1 MRIRIAETNIAHR
14 TGLSMVLVDR
24 GSEGRAETEA
34 PARRRR
40 GRRAALGAVVAVVL
54 AAVFLVVGIFGPAGG
69 GSSKPVSN
77 KAAGPVSPGSA
88 TLPSAVDPV
97 AKDIGTQQT
106 RLKTVPGDWTAWA
119 GLAAD
124 YVQEA
129 RITAD
134 PTYYPKADGAVAKS
148 FQIQPHDNFLALTVK
163 ATIAAARHDFTGA
176 LALADQSL
184 AIDSYSAVT
193 YGVRGDA
200 LDELGRYPEAL
211 AAFEKMDHLRPTL
224 ASYSRLS
231 YAYELRGNLPVARR
245 DLQLA
250 LGISASPSDS
260 AYAAY
265 YLGELA
271 WGSGDLSAAERY
283 YRQGVSLDPDYVPPL
298 EGVAKV
304 EAARGQ
310 TAAAIRDYGQVVDRL
325 PQPAYVIEF
334 GDYLASIGRTKQ
346 AQQEYGLV
354 LTEEKLFQSQGVNV
368 DLELSLFQADHGD
381 PKGALASAS
390 AEYGRRH
397 STLVEDAY
405 GWALHVNGNDRDALA
420 HANAALAIGTRS
432 ALFYYHRGTIE
443 AALGLKALARK
454 DLQEALTLNPNFS
467 PLQAPHTRAALEK
480 LGTT

>member
-1 MRIRIAETNIAHR
+1 MRRVA
-14 TGLSMVLVDR
+14 
-24 GSEGRAETEA
+24 
-34 PARRRR
+34 

-54 AAVFLVVGIFGPAGG
+54 AAVFLIVGIAGG
-69 GSSKPVSN
+69 GTAKPVSSTATPVN
-77 KAAGPVSPGSA
+77 AGPIDVSPV
-88 TLPSAVDPV
+88 SAVDPV
-97 AKDIGTQQT
+97 AKDIVTQQT

-134 PTYYPKADGAVAKS
+134 PTYYPKADGAVARS
-148 FQIQPHDNFLALTVK
+148 LQIHPHDNFLALTVK
-163 ATIAAARHDFTGA
+163 ATIAAARHDFAGA

-211 AAFEKMDHLRPTL
+211 AAFEKMDHLRPSL

-231 YAYELRGNLPVARR
+231 YAYELRGNLPLARK

-250 LGISASPSDS
+250 LGTSASPSDS
-260 AYAAY
+260 AFAAY

-271 WGSGDLSAAERY
+271 WGSGDLAAAERY
-283 YRQGVSLDPDYVPPL
+283 YRQGVSLDPEYVPPL

-310 TAAAIRDYGQVVDRL
+310 TAAAIRDYQQVVDRL

-334 GDYLASIGRTKQ
+334 GDYLASLGRTKQ
-346 AQQEYGLV
+346 AQQQYGLV
-354 LTEEKLFQSQGVNV
+354 LTEEKIFQSQGVNV

-381 PKGALASAS
+381 PKGALKSAS

-405 GWALHVNGNDRDALA
+405 AWALHVNGNDRDALS
-420 HANAALAIGTRS
+420 HANAALRIGTRS

-443 AALGLKALARK
+443 AALGHESPGTSGLAASAHAEPE
-454 DLQEALTLNPNFS
+454 LLAAAGP
-467 PLQAPHTRAALEK
+467 AGAGHARAAGGVVKRVAAVLAIAVARPS
-480 LGTT
+480 GCSRSARRRPRPIRWATSR